1 MAQRPLVGGAVA
13 VGIVAAALRLTVPG
27 PSSQVQSL
35 NDLTAVGKHGKH
47 VVASKINPF
56 DQVNWTDEM
65 KNHPEQLGRLSAEK
79 ELKQTIDDFYSAP
92 AGSDDVPQA
101 SPLNPGTASAEK
113 IEVMIAIEPDPIH
126 THLALWFD
134 RDMDALEDALQD
146 SHWQYQ
152 SSWLPWSPVSN
163 PTSGDHFVDRE
174 QERLFLEGREEFPG
188 VLLFRPGPDERCPKG
203 QGAAPG
209 QNTGSDARDDI
220 ACHPLAVFLVGNSP
234 TAGIDRTQFLA
245 SLAWLK
251 TLSKDQTEL
260 RILGPSF
267 TGSCESLRDLL
278 SATEVGD
285 AGLKQITIA
294 SGSVSDPHC
303 YDSQPGD
310 NAEGAR
316 NPARSGPAVTY
327 VSFGPEKDWRE
338 QQTVEF
344 LKRNGHFHDED
355 IAELS
360 EGESGY
366 GSWSSPKPPNC
377 PAPAIRAAT
386 RKKEDAKKPC
396 SPVGSPQQISSG
408 PLRLHFPRNI
418 SHLRSA
424 YQKSNIF
431 GFGASAQG
439 GANISLNLDIED
451 AKDDDDA
458 IPNFA
463 PQQMPVSQ
471 DGVMHQITDLFE
483 RRHIKVV
490 ILTAT
495 DVLDELFVAQ
505 ILAREAPNTLVVVN
519 QADDLFL
526 RSGSG
531 TNFDDMYFVSPWPLI
546 ADSQFW
552 IRQPG
557 NKAQSPSHTFPSDLS
572 EGLHAAVRYLVSPE
586 HRPILPDYSSPLI
599 YTDRPP
605 LWLSAIGH
613 GEYWPVALLDGS
625 SHDPGSLPPPRS
637 SVNLPAIPGGQHP
650 AGIFQSELSPISKQL
665 LLMMV
670 ALFALYHALKC
681 IQYPALSDLSFRYAI
696 NDAGARTPKLTLQV
710 SMTFMLLLSL
720 QLCYIPSDPSNIA
733 RCMFVIG
740 TGALC
745 VALAYLIHQIVL
757 IFFPRFPKLDSPG
770 WRPFLAGILFIALI
784 SCVSFYL
791 AISTWRSLWDAISS
805 SSGYPAFFQ
814 YRSIYPLRSISPV
827 FPLFLTTAAFFG
839 LFYNHLDR
847 IAFTRDLVPRLPD
860 MVQGLT
866 NCPGDDKVQPVTRLL
881 AWPPDKRTVLQKTV
895 WLAFIFIVVLVLIKP
910 LHLKPHVFDG
920 IYLQKF
926 LGLSMFLLVVAIFW
940 ELFMAATIWLKLK
953 SLCLDRL
960 ESSSLRRGFSDIR
973 GLTWKSFWIIQENR
987 SARYR
992 AIMRLLEQ
1000 ASRHP
1005 LEEEVNTP
1013 LDGVTFNEALA
1024 DLTHEMKQEPSD
1036 AQRVVSGFGK
1046 LQHRIAY
1053 VAHLLLIKLQAAWI
1067 KEERL
1072 ITAPDGIEAEEKS
1085 PSSSEDKPIEP
1096 LQQLQ
1101 EEWVALVYIHYI
1113 RMVLLQTRSRLLTAA
1128 SLYLFLVWACT
1139 SYPYLNRHALLI
1151 ALSVLLGI
1159 LAFTIITIY
1168 ASVNRDAILSRST
1181 NHTPG
1186 HLDLDFYFKVAS
1198 FVGIP
1203 LVAFVASQF
1212 PEVSSFLF
1220 SWIEP
1225 GMAVGK

>member
-13 VGIVAAALRLTVPG
+13 VGIVAAALRLAVPG
-27 PSSQVQSL
+27 PSSQEKSL
-35 NDLTAVGKHGKH
+35 NGISPVGKHGKY
-47 VVASKINPF
+47 VVAPRTSQF

-65 KNHPEQLGRLSAEK
+65 KNHPEELGRLSAEK

-92 AGSDDVPQA
+92 AGSGSVPQA
-101 SPLNPGTASAEK
+101 SPLNPGTASAES
-113 IEVMIAIEPDPIH
+113 IEVMIAIEPDPVH

-146 SHWQYQ
+146 SGWQYQ
-152 SSWLPWSPVSN
+152 SSWLPWSPVSS
-163 PTSGDHFVDRE
+163 PTTGDHFVDRE
-174 QERLFLEGREEFPG
+174 QERLFLEGREDFPG
-188 VLLFRPGPDERCPKG
+188 VLLFRPGPGGSCPKR
-203 QGAAPG
+203 QGAAPAK
-209 QNTGSDARDDI
+209 NTSIDAGGDI
-220 ACHPLAVFLVGNSP
+220 KCHPLAVFLVGNSP

-245 SLAWLK
+245 ALDRLK
-251 TLSKDQTEL
+251 KLSPDQSEL

-278 SATEVGD
+278 NATEVVN
-285 AGLKQITIA
+285 ASLKQITVA
-294 SGSVSDPHC
+294 SGSVSDPYC
-303 YDSQPGD
+303 YDPQTAD
-310 NAEGAR
+310 NSPGAR
-316 NPARSGPAVTY
+316 NPVQTGPKVTY
-327 VSFGPEKDWRE
+327 VSFGPDKDWRA

-355 IAELS
+355 IVELS

-366 GSWSSPKPPNC
+366 GSWSSPEPSC
-377 PAPAIRAAT
+377 PVPAIPGFT
-386 RKKEDAKKPC
+386 RRKGDLQRSCRSDEFRSETNA
-396 SPVGSPQQISSG
+396 G
-408 PLRLHFPRNI
+408 PLQLHFPRNI

-439 GANISLNLDIED
+439 NANISLNLDVEE
-451 AKDDDDA
+451 ARDDDDA

-471 DGVMHQITDLFE
+471 DGVMHQISGLFE

-531 TNFDDMYFVSPWPLI
+531 ANFDNMYFVSTWPLI

-552 IRQPG
+552 SRPAG
-557 NKAQSPSHTFPSDLS
+557 NELPSSSHTFPSDLS
-572 EGLHAAVRYLVSPE
+572 EGLNAAVQYLVAPQ
-586 HRPILPDYSSPLI
+586 HHPVLPDYGSPI
-599 YTDRPP
+599 IKTDRPP

-613 GEYWPVALLDGS
+613 GEYWPVALLNGS
-625 SHDPGSLPPPRS
+625 SSDPKSPPLQPRS
-637 SVNLPAIPGGQHP
+637 SVNLPALPGGHQP

-665 LLMMV
+665 LLMVV

-681 IQYPALSDLSFRYAI
+681 LQHPALSDLSFRYAI
-696 NDAGARTPKLTLQV
+696 NDAGARTPKLTLQI
-710 SMTFMLLLSL
+710 SMTLMLLLSL
-720 QLCYIPSDPSNIA
+720 QLCYIPSDPSTTA
-733 RCMFVIG
+733 RWMFVIG
-740 TGALC
+740 TAALC
-745 VALAYLIHQIVL
+745 VALAYLIHQTVL
-757 IFFPRFPKLDSPG
+757 IFFPRFPRLNSPG
-770 WRPFLAGILFIALI
+770 WRPFLGGILFIVLI
-784 SCVSFYL
+784 SYVSFYF
-791 AISTWRSLWDAISS
+791 AVSTWQSLWDAISS
-805 SSGYPAFFQ
+805 SSGFPAFFQ
-814 YRSIYPLRSISPV
+814 YRSSYPLRSVSPV
-827 FPLFLTTAAFFG
+827 FPLFLTTAAFFA

-860 MVQGLT
+860 TVPGLT

-881 AWPPDKRTVLQKTV
+881 AWPPEKGTVLQKTV
-895 WLAFIFIVVLVLIKP
+895 WLAFIFIVVVVLIKP
-910 LHLKPHVFDG
+910 LHLKPHIFDG
-920 IYLQKF
+920 IYLQKL

-960 ESSSLRRGFSDIR
+960 ESSSLRRGFSAIR

-992 AIMRLLEQ
+992 AITRLLEQ
-1000 ASRHP
+1000 ASRQV
-1005 LEEEVNTP
+1005 LAGEVNTP
-1013 LDGVTFNEALA
+1013 LDKLSFDNALA
-1024 DLTHEMKQEPSD
+1024 DLAYEMKQEPYD
-1036 AQRVVSGFGK
+1036 PQKVVSAFGK
-1046 LQHRIAY
+1046 LQHRIAF
-1053 VAHLLLIKLQAAWI
+1053 VAHLLLIKLHAAWI
-1067 KEERL
+1067 QEERL
-1072 ITAPDGIEAEEKS
+1072 ITAPDGIEADEKC
-1085 PSSSEDKPIEP
+1085 PSEDKPIEP

-1151 ALSVLLGI
+1151 ALSVLLGV

-1225 GMAVGK
+1225 GMAVAK

>member
-13 VGIVAAALRLTVPG
+13 VGIVAAALRLSAPG

-35 NDLTAVGKHGKH
+35 NDLPAIGAHGKH
-47 VVASKINPF
+47 VVAPKINPF

-65 KNHPEQLGRLSAEK
+65 KNHPEELGRLSAEK

-92 AGSDDVPQA
+92 AESAGVPQA
-101 SPLNPGTASAEK
+101 SALNPGTANAES
-113 IEVMIAIEPDPIH
+113 IEVMIAIEPDPVH

-146 SHWQYQ
+146 SRWQYQ
-152 SSWLPWSPVSN
+152 SSWLPWSPISN
-163 PTSGDHFVDRE
+163 PTTGDHFVDRE

-188 VLLFRPGPDERCPKG
+188 VLLFRPGPGGNCPKG
-203 QGAAPG
+203 QWA
-209 QNTGSDARDDI
+209 ARDQNKTIDAGGDI

-278 SATEVGD
+278 SAIEVGNP
-285 AGLKQITIA
+285 GLKQITIA
-294 SGSVSDPHC
+294 SGSVSDPNC
-303 YDSQPGD
+303 YGPQPGD
-310 NAEGAR
+310 NSQSSQK
-316 NPARSGPAVTY
+316 PAGTGPKVTY
-327 VSFGPEKDWRE
+327 VSFGPDKEWRT

-355 IAELS
+355 IVELS

-366 GSWSSPKPPNC
+366 GSWSSPETSC
-377 PAPAIRAAT
+377 PAPAIRAST
-386 RKKEDAKKPC
+386 RKKQGLQKSCRSDDFP
-396 SPVGSPQQISSG
+396 SQITTRS
-408 PLRLHFPRNI
+408 LQLHFPRNI

-439 GANISLNLDIED
+439 GANISLNLDVEE

-458 IPNFA
+458 IANFA
-463 PQQMPVSQ
+463 QQQMPVSQ
-471 DGVMHQITDLFE
+471 DGVMHQISDLLE

-531 TNFDDMYFVSPWPLI
+531 TNFDGMYFVSPWPLI
-546 ADSQFW
+546 ADSQLW
-552 IRQPG
+552 SRPAG
-557 NKAQSPSHTFPSDLS
+557 NMLPSSSHTFPSDLS
-572 EGLHAAVRYLVSPE
+572 EGLNAAVQYLVAPQ
-586 HRPILPDYSSPLI
+586 HLPVLPDYGSPLI
-599 YTDRPP
+599 KTDRPP

-625 SHDPGSLPPPRS
+625 SHDPGSAPLQPRS
-637 SVNLPAIPGGQHP
+637 SVNLPVLPGGHQP
-650 AGIFQSELSPISKQL
+650 AGIFQSELSPLSKQL

-670 ALFALYHALKC
+670 ALVALYHALKC
-681 IQYPALSDLSFRYAI
+681 FQFPALHDLSFRYAI
-696 NDAGARTPKLTLQV
+696 NDAGARAPKLTLQI
-710 SMTFMLLLSL
+710 SMTLMLLLSL
-720 QLCYIPSDPSNIA
+720 QLCYTPSDPSDMA
-733 RCMFVIG
+733 RWMFVIG
-740 TGALC
+740 TEVLC
-745 VALAYLIHQIVL
+745 VALAYLIHQIIL
-757 IFFPRFPKLDSPG
+757 IFFPQLDSPG
-770 WRPFLAGILFIALI
+770 WRPLLAGIFFIALI
-784 SCVSFYL
+784 SCVSFYV
-791 AISTWRSLWDAISS
+791 AISIWRSLWDSISS
-805 SSGYPAFFQ
+805 SSGFPAFFQ
-814 YRSIYPLRSISPV
+814 YRSSYPLRSISPV
-827 FPLFLTTAAFFG
+827 FPLFLTTVAFFA

-847 IAFTRDLVPRLPD
+847 IAFTSDLVPRLPD
-860 MVQGLT
+860 TVQGLT
-866 NCPGDDKVQPVTRLL
+866 NCPSDDKVQPVTRLL
-881 AWPPDKRTVLQKTV
+881 AWPPEKGTVLLKSV
-895 WLAFIFIVVLVLIKP
+895 WLAFIFIVVVVLIKP

-926 LGLSMFLLVVAIFW
+926 LGLSMYLLVVAIFW

-960 ESSSLRRGFSDIR
+960 ESSSLRRGFSAIR

-992 AIMRLLEQ
+992 AITRLLEQ
-1000 ASRHP
+1000 ACRQV
-1005 LEEEVNTP
+1005 LAGEANTP
-1013 LDGVTFNEALA
+1013 LQKLSFNDALA
-1024 DLTHEMKQEPSD
+1024 DLANEMKQEPYD
-1036 AQRVVSGFGK
+1036 PQKVVSAFGK
-1046 LQHRIAY
+1046 LQCRIAY
-1053 VAHLLLIKLQAAWI
+1053 VAHLLLTKLQAAWMQ
-1067 KEERL
+1067 EERL
-1072 ITAPDGIEAEEKS
+1072 ITAPDGIEADEKC
-1085 PSSSEDKPIEP
+1085 PSEDKPIEP

-1151 ALSVLLGI
+1151 ALSVLLGV